1 MSVLGT
7 RPSATVP
14 LARLLLT
21 AALLGL
27 AGLPNQ
33 APPTAGDLS
42 TETVRCELDPPKDIL
57 ALEACVARAPRDV
70 ELLLELGMAY
80 EAAGRFEDAHATYRE
95 AAEADPRDAGARVH
109 LGTVLRQ
116 VGDLEGAH
124 REGAFAAELRPHDPV
139 ARALVT
145 ADAKDF
151 SQ

>member
-1 MSVLGT
+1 MSVIGT

-33 APPTAGDLS
+33 TSPAGGLS
-42 TETVRCELDPPKDIL
+42 TETVRCELDPPKDML
-57 ALEACVARAPRDV
+57 ALEACVVRAPRDV

-80 EAAGRFEDAHATYRE
+80 EAAGRFEDAHTTYRQ

-124 REGAFAAELRPHDPV
+124 REGAFAVELRPHDPV

-145 ADAKDF
+145 ADAQDS

>member
-1 MSVLGT
+1 MSVIGT

-57 ALEACVARAPRDV
+57 ALEACVVRAPRDV

-145 ADAKDF
+145 ADAQDS